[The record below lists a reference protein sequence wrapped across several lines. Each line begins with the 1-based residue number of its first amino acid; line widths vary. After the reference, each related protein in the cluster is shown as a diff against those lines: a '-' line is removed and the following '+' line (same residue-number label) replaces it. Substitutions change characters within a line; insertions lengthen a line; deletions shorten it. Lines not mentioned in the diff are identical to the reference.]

1 MSTRTPAP
9 RVTNPHPNSL
19 ASLLSSWHLTD
30 SPVKVENWR
39 TKRPGGPAKST
50 SGPEQVLRKK
60 DQPRCFIFDRHL
72 VPSTW
77 ASFTSFL
84 ERNALP
90 PYYAD
95 SALLSQPG
103 DPRTFLSQ
111 IWVLRSLW
119 QAEPVTDYSE
129 DSFKWSELRSIP
141 VAWVESLDLVL
152 PPDLRAGRAA
162 QEGQRP
168 FRKRQRDS
176 QGVEVLYTTRAD
188 GVFYK
193 EGSVLIVVEDKHA
206 RASWPPDEYVP
217 LLEEEEEGQEEE
229 DGIFRRLLDYFLDK
243 GPILTAREFYDLTR
257 RGDPHVFSLLTKA
270 IVSCTS
276 RSARYFVLEDPLRAK
291 RQRDSQGVEVLYTT
305 RADGVFYKEGSVLI
319 VVEDKHA
326 RASWPPDEYVPLL
339 EEEEEGQEEEDGIF
353 RRLLDYFLDKGPILT
368 AREFYDLTRRGDP
381 HVFSLLTKA
390 IVSCTS
396 RSARYFVLEDPLRAI
411 FGALVPVND
420 PHEEIGKGDFDVVLS
435 TMLPLT
441 SSSPPFPQF
450 VSSLYYNGETIR
462 KLHSERAATLIVKH
476 DRQADVEAE
485 SSRAPVAAAGRIT
498 RSMAGVG
505 YEIAPAAGPSGRQAT
520 NLTILSE
527 SPTFLLVYPD
537 GATPANPLL
546 RRISSAGDD
555 SLPTSDTS
563 FGSEEDGHRAYSS
576 DSHDAPP
583 SPPRPK
589 HELSPF
595 PPTKTSTSE
604 NDEKP
609 VILQIFDWI
618 GLGTTSYAYEA
629 RTVGE
634 KPTRYVI
641 KVARRGRDPEEDA
654 ASFLCEA
661 AILERLKDVEWVCHT
676 YAYLEGAD
684 PKCRSVL
691 LMEFGGEA
699 IEKWEDLS
707 RGERLE
713 LYQNV
718 VTLHTEYGLAHNDL
732 RPPNV
737 VVDPPPSETTTTPTA
752 DHKRRVR
759 LIDFVWASE
768 HECEGEAACE
778 ELLVFRRALGL

>member
-95 SALLSQPG
+95 SSLVSPAGQ
-103 DPRTFLSQ
+103 DFHIQ
-111 IWVLRSLW
+111 INFLRSLW
-119 QAEPVTDYSE
+119 QAEPALSYAE
-129 DSFKWSELRSIP
+129 DQFEWNNLRDLTIQ
-141 VAWVESLDLVL
+141 WVRMLDTVL
-152 PPDLRAGRAA
+152 PPPLRAGSAA
-162 QEGQRP
+162 HAPQSTVRSGEID
-168 FRKRQRDS
+168 RQ
-176 QGVEVLYTTRAD
+176 GAKILYWTRAD
-188 GVFYK
+188 GVFVK
-193 EGSVLIVVEDKHA
+193 EGSILIVIEDKHP
-206 RASWPPDEYVP
+206 RASWPPDGHIP
-217 LLEEEEEGQEEE
+217 SAEEEAE
-229 DGIFRRLLDYFLDK
+229 DGTYRRLCQYFDDK
-243 GPILTAREFYDLTR
+243 GPILTAREFYNLTR
-257 RGDPHVFSLLTKA
+257 SWDPDVYSLLSKA
-270 IVSCTS
+270 VVSCIS
-276 RSARYFVLEDPLRAK
+276 RSTRYF
-291 RQRDSQGVEVLYTT
+291 
-305 RADGVFYKEGSVLI
+305 
-319 VVEDKHA
+319 
-326 RASWPPDEYVPLL
+326 
-339 EEEEEGQEEEDGIF
+339 
-353 RRLLDYFLDKGPILT
+353 FLD
-368 AREFYDLTRRGDP
+368 
-381 HVFSLLTKA
+381 
-390 IVSCTS
+390 
-396 RSARYFVLEDPLRAI
+396 DPLRAI

-505 YEIAPAAGPSGRQAT
+505 YEIAPTAGPSGRQAS

-752 DHKRRVR
+752 HHKRRVR

>member
-103 DPRTFLSQ
+103 DPRTFLSK
-111 IWVLRSLW
+111 IWDRREMWQTEPALSYAEDQFEWNILRNLTI
-119 QAEPVTDYSE
+119 Q
-129 DSFKWSELRSIP
+129 
-141 VAWVESLDLVL
+141 WVRMLDTIL
-152 PPDLRAGRAA
+152 PAPLRAGSAA
-162 QEGQRP
+162 HAPQSTVRRGEID
-168 FRKRQRDS
+168 RQ
-176 QGVEVLYTTRAD
+176 GAKILYWTRAD
-188 GVFYK
+188 GVFVK
-193 EGSVLIVVEDKHA
+193 EGSILIVIEDKHP
-206 RASWPPDEYVP
+206 RVSWPPDGHIP
-217 LLEEEEEGQEEE
+217 SAEEEAE
-229 DGIFRRLLDYFLDK
+229 DGMYRRLCQYFDDK
-243 GPILTAREFYDLTR
+243 GPILTAREFYNLTR
-257 RGDPHVFSLLTKA
+257 SWDPDVYSLLSKA
-270 IVSCTS
+270 VVSCVS
-276 RSARYFVLEDPLRAK
+276 RSTRYFFLDDPL
-291 RQRDSQGVEVLYTT
+291 
-305 RADGVFYKEGSVLI
+305 
-319 VVEDKHA
+319 H
-326 RASWPPDEYVPLL
+326 
-339 EEEEEGQEEEDGIF
+339 
-353 RRLLDYFLDKGPILT
+353 
-368 AREFYDLTRRGDP
+368 
-381 HVFSLLTKA
+381 
-390 IVSCTS
+390 
-396 RSARYFVLEDPLRAI
+396 AI

-505 YEIAPAAGPSGRQAT
+505 YEIAPAAGPSGRQAS

-527 SPTFLLVYPD
+527 SSTFLLVYPD

>member
-39 TKRPGGPAKST
+39 TKKPGGPAKST

-95 SALLSQPG
+95 SSLVSPAGQ
-103 DPRTFLSQ
+103 DFHIQ
-111 IWVLRSLW
+111 INFLRSLW
-119 QAEPVTDYSE
+119 QTEPVTDYSE

-152 PPDLRAGRAA
+152 PPELRAGRAA

-217 LLEEEEEGQEEE
+217 LLE
-229 DGIFRRLLDYFLDK
+229 
-243 GPILTAREFYDLTR
+243 
-257 RGDPHVFSLLTKA
+257 
-270 IVSCTS
+270 
-276 RSARYFVLEDPLRAK
+276 
-291 RQRDSQGVEVLYTT
+291 
-305 RADGVFYKEGSVLI
+305 
-319 VVEDKHA
+319 
-326 RASWPPDEYVPLL
+326 

-505 YEIAPAAGPSGRQAT
+505 YEIAPTAGPSGRQAS

-752 DHKRRVR
+752 HHKRRVR